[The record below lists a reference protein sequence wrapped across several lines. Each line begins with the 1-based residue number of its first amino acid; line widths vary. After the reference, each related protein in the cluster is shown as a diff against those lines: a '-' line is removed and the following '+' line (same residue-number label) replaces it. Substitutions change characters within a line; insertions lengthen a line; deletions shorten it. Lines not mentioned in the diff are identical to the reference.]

1 MFSGK
6 LLRDAV
12 VGLLDVM
19 LGQVSNAFVDCRVG
33 TTASS
38 EELISHCSEKLPR
51 YMLPKF
57 VDVLSE
63 LAKPTSGTEADPD
76 YVGVKSYEPS
86 PLHGSGL

>member
-1 MFSGK
+1 M
-6 LLRDAV
+6 
-12 VGLLDVM
+12 GLPDET
-19 LGQVSNAFVDCRVG
+19 LGQIIKTFVVCRVG

-57 VDVLSE
+57 VEVLSE
-63 LAKPTSGTEADPD
+63 FPKPTSDKVVDPV
-76 YVGVKSYEPS
+76 YVGVKSYEPP

>member
-1 MFSGK
+1 M
-6 LLRDAV
+6 
-12 VGLLDVM
+12 GLPDEM
-19 LGQVSNAFVDCRVG
+19 LGQIIKTFVVCRVG

-57 VDVLSE
+57 VEVLSE
-63 LAKPTSGTEADPD
+63 LPKPTSDKVVDPV
-76 YVGVKSYEPS
+76 YVGVKSYEPP